1 MKLIVV
7 APATNMNP
15 VECLSV
21 SVLKSLKTKMR
32 SIIRDKPLNYLM
44 VLDFVLDGLR
54 DCNISTDVALSS
66 E

>member
-54 DCNISTDVALSS
+54 DCNISIDIALIS

>member
-1 MKLIVV
+1 MFKFLGTKEI
-7 APATNMNP
+7 
-15 VECLSV
+15 E
-21 SVLKSLKTKMR
+21 KKMR